1 MKKSLQMEGQTDEQ
15 TKWPVSSMKVRS
27 KIFML
32 VPILGAV
39 LEQSSY
45 IDASWY
51 IYIISLQSDT
61 HFLNVS
67 HLSGKIVTF
76 ENSIPRE
83 NDNFWIRK

>member
-1 MKKSLQMEGQTDEQ
+1 MKKSLQMKGQTDEQ
-15 TKWPVSSMKVRS
+15 TKCPVSSMKVLS

-32 VPILGAV
+32 VPNLGEV

-45 IDASWY
+45 IDASLY
-51 IYIISLQSDT
+51 IQIISLQSDT
-61 HFLNVS
+61 YFLYVS

-83 NDNFWIRK
+83 NDNF